1 MALRASMGLV
11 IHQLAGNPVPHSRS
25 CHRRGRGRGGDDKPK
40 GYKMP
45 EIVIVQEQHSGR
57 RTRGV

>member
-1 MALRASMGLV
+1 MALRASMDLV
-11 IHQLAGNPVPHSRS
+11 MHHLAGIHYSRS
-25 CHRRGRGRGGDDKPK
+25 CRRRGRGGDDKPK

-45 EIVIVQEQHSGR
+45 EIVIVQEQHSGK

>member
-11 IHQLAGNPVPHSRS
+11 VHQLAGIQVPYSRS
-25 CHRRGRGRGGDDKPK
+25 CRRRGRGGDDKPK

-45 EIVIVQEQHSGR
+45 EIVIVQEPH
-57 RTRGV
+57 